1 MQNNINEWIN
11 WIEEAINRKLIK
23 YYEFENF
30 KNIQEVGSEIVNEL
44 KLQRE
49 VDFHSN
55 IIRFYGITKFESENK
70 IDQKK
75 IICWAIG
82 QFNLG
87 LNYGN
92 GISVKKDLKMAAYWY
107 EKAANNGH
115 LKAMHNLAHLQYI
128 KNMEADGNHQKAFEL
143 FEKPAE
149 GNYAQC

>member
-1 MQNNINEWIN
+1 MELQNLSQKIKST
-11 WIEEAINRKLIK
+11 RK
-23 YYEFENF
+23 
-30 KNIQEVGSEIVNEL
+30 
-44 KLQRE
+44 KLFFTE
-49 VDFHSN
+49 
-55 IIRFYGITKFESENK
+55 T
-70 IDQKK
+70 
-75 IICWAIG
+75 WAIG